1 MTTIKETIKT
11 YSHIKRD
18 LRKILK
24 KEGATK
30 IEIFNCYYFFSG
42 FCTFG
47 KKIIYFSCRDTRDEG
62 ARLLFRIA
70 NDYSDYKGGKNHF
83 SDLDDT
89 EISKIITKL
98 IKL

>member
-11 YSHIKRD
+11 YSPIKRD

-30 IEIFNCYYFFSG
+30 IEIFNCYYYFSG
-42 FCTFG
+42 FCSFG
-47 KKIIYFSCRDTRDEG
+47 TKIIYFSCRDTRDGETK
-62 ARLLFRIA
+62 LLFRIA
-70 NDYSDYKGGKNHF
+70 SDYSDYKGGQNHF

-98 IKL
+98 KSL